1 MPNQGQNIDL
11 LQFVGGMDADSP
23 NENIGKGYVRGAYDI
38 IWRGPVGNRRPE
50 TTYGTNLVP
59 NAYLPNTG
67 THLTIGVKY
76 DAVYQRLFFFNY
88 NSAGFHGIYV
98 YNTAAQPVATFQVL
112 IKTGTNTVGDPLGFT
127 TTGKITS
134 IDILYADA
142 PIGPI
147 LFYVD
152 SLGRPTQ
159 ININRYLAGTYPAIQ
174 RSFIDV
180 IKAPPVSAPQVTYE
194 NDYTVQANNLVDCL
208 WQFATA
214 QFADNYEKTVI
225 STASIVPLPPQ
236 PFNPTNNLPTAN
248 AARIAVY
255 VPTGNATIQ
264 TIRIYGRQTK
274 NGITS
279 DWMIIQ
285 DLLKSQYGIA
295 NNTFYKFLF
304 FNTGSYITE
313 DPAFAVLPFDLCPIQ
328 TNCGVLLDGNTPAYA
343 GILENYNFLNPTL
356 NVTAA
361 NVALPDFTVNGSLF
375 FAAFNGVLSGS
386 QPQVT
391 LYLTGCGDNDGSGN
405 PISLPNPPTFFF
417 VRAKSGSTN
426 IGFSYTNVIFP
437 TVAAILTE
445 LQAAAVGA
453 GWVFVSNTT
462 NSLTLYYPTGSV
474 TLQSAYVQGTTVTG
488 PIAYQP
494 IQLAYY
500 PQSAVQMGA
509 IYFDAS
515 GRTNGVISNVQGEI
529 TTPAYP
535 GNGSTQ
541 TAAITL
547 NVSGYVPPVWAAYWR
562 PVRTNNLTFNR
573 YLDWISDSAYQ
584 GPGQLVNQQYAYFG
598 VTNIQYYN
606 TAIGASQ
613 GVVSYGATS
622 FAQGDRIRVQGRYA
636 ANGAFTALNLD
647 YAILAVVVNP
657 LINGVVVVGTFIQI
671 AYPALDIGANFQ
683 FFTNGSVAG
692 ADNFQNYKILIY
704 SYAAQETQAQEVFYE
719 VGLTFG
725 IGNPG
730 TPQAFHFGNI
740 ADNVVQISDGDIFF
754 RPRTVPIVNEYIIPT
769 GSYDQTSPYGTLWI
783 NPGGGATPIVNNGI
797 WEIIGGVQKVAGL
810 TNTTYPL
817 YSDQDFTIKNTGAT
831 AFNVRLRGSIPVIDK
846 TDPNGQFSLYAKVV
860 QAGNLVTVT
869 PILALQTGLVPGG
882 STVTNV
888 DNNYVFDGTIALPA
902 GGQLWIVLY
911 AVNELLVGGMQL
923 TLDVI
928 RNITMQAFDA
938 SYSDI
943 YNLKTNSDNRPSV
956 IDTTALQTFYPTLFR
971 YAEPYVPGTNTY
983 LANRFYDG
991 NKDEFDA
998 SHGQVMRMIQWQR
1011 RLRIAQMRKWGEVGV
1026 YSKFIKNNQGTTDL
1040 IVNDQIIEQ
1049 NNIQYFDEDFGIG
1062 NQPRGFAENGYQIWF
1077 FDPIRGAFCR
1087 LSLDGIKQI
1096 SEEFLMQTFA
1106 GDLTPGYLNS
1116 YAYPYGGNAVV
1127 LGCYNFTK
1135 DRYPEAI
1142 LSFQPGTLGGLS
1154 LSAQSI
1160 GFTERT
1166 SLFSSYYRFAPDEI
1180 VCAENQLIS
1189 FSQGQLYLHNNTG
1202 NNRSYYGT
1210 PIIPQ
1215 LDLIFNDQEGIR
1227 KTFQALS
1234 YQPFNNA
1241 LWTAQNVGDIN
1252 TSFYNPQTGLQQI
1265 SQLIAQDM
1273 EIIEGQV
1280 NGALKRDANSQS
1292 NPAVAI
1298 NEGDYLKGYWIR
1310 VLLTAPNNNFNAL
1323 FAPFIRWTES
1333 MKTP

>member
-1 MPNQGQNIDL
+1 MPSQGQNIDVV
-11 LQFVGGMDADSP
+11 QFIGGMDADSP
-23 NENIGKGYVRGAYDI
+23 NENIGKGYVRAAYDI

-59 NAYLPNTG
+59 NAFLPNTG

-159 ININRYLAGTYPAIQ
+159 ININRYLAGTYTAIQ
-174 RSFIDV
+174 RSYIDV
-180 IKAPPVSAPQVTYE
+180 IKAPPVMAPQVTYE

-236 PFNPTNNLPTAN
+236 PFNPINNLPTAN

-255 VPTGNATIQ
+255 VPTGDATIQ

-313 DPAFAVLPFDLCPIQ
+313 DPAFAVLPFDLSPIQ
-328 TNCGVLLDGNTPAYA
+328 ANCGVLLDGNTPAYA
-343 GILENYNFLNPTL
+343 GILENYNFFNPIL
-356 NVTAA
+356 NVTSA
-361 NVALPDFTVNGSLF
+361 NVNIPDFSVNGSLF
-375 FAAFNGVLSGS
+375 FAAFNGVFTGN
-386 QPQVT
+386 QPQLT
-391 LYLTGCGDNDGSGN
+391 LYLTGCGANDGSGN
-405 PISLPNPPTFFF
+405 PGSLFWPPKLME
-417 VRAKSGSTN
+417 VRAKSGATN
-426 IGFSYTNVIFP
+426 ISFSYNNS
-437 TVAAILTE
+437 ILGTISQILGM

-453 GWVFVSNTT
+453 GWTFVSNTT
-462 NSLTLYYPTGSV
+462 NSLTLYYPTGNV
-474 TLQSAYVQGTTVTG
+474 TLQSSYVQGFAPG
-488 PIAYQP
+488 NAAYNFP
-494 IQLAYY
+494 QLAFY
-500 PQSAVQMGA
+500 PQSAVQKGA

-515 GRTNGVISNVQGEI
+515 GRTNGTISNVQGQV
-529 TTPAYP
+529 TTPAYGGS
-535 GNGSTQ
+535 GNA
-541 TAAITL
+541 TAALTMNL
-547 NVSGYVPPVWAAYWR
+547 SGYIPPAWAVYWR

-584 GPGQLVNQQYAYFG
+584 GTGQLVNQQYAYFG
-598 VTNIQYYN
+598 VSNIYYYN
-606 TAIGASQ
+606 TNIGATQ

-622 FAQGDRIRVQGRYA
+622 FAQGDRIRIQGRYA
-636 ANGAFTALNLD
+636 ANGTFTALDLD
-647 YAILAVVVNP
+647 YAILGVLVNP
-657 LINGVVVVGTFIQI
+657 LINGVIVVGTFIQI
-671 AYPALDIGANFQ
+671 VYPETDISANFQ
-683 FFTNGSVAG
+683 FFMNGSAAG
-692 ADNFQNYKILIY
+692 AYNFQNYKILIY
-704 SYAAQETQAQEVFYE
+704 SYAAQETQAQESFYE

-730 TPQAFHFGNI
+730 TPQAYHMGNI
-740 ADNVVQISDGDIFF
+740 ADNIVQISDGDIFF
-754 RPRTVPIVNEYIIPT
+754 RPRTVPIETEYIIPT
-769 GSYDQTSPYGTLWI
+769 GSHDQNTPYGTLWV
-783 NPGGGATPIVNNGI
+783 NPGGGNTPIVDNGI
-797 WEIIGGVQKVAGL
+797 WAIVGGVNQVADLNGVA
-810 TNTTYPL
+810 YPN
-817 YSDQDFTIKNTGAT
+817 YTDNDYTFYNESNFII
-831 AFNVRLRGSIPVIDK
+831 NVRLRGSIPVVDK
-846 TDPNGQFSLYAKVV
+846 TDPNGQFALWAKVV
-860 QAGNLVTVT
+860 FQGQVTTT
-869 PILALQTGLVPGG
+869 PVLALQTGLAPGG
-882 STVTNV
+882 STVINSN
-888 DNNYVFDGTIALPA
+888 NNYVFDATVAVQP
-902 GGQLWIVLY
+902 GGKMWIIFY
-911 AVNELLVGGMQL
+911 AVNEMLIGGMQL
-923 TLDVI
+923 TLNVV
-928 RNITMQAFDA
+928 RNQAIMVFDA

-971 YAEPYVPGTNTY
+971 YAEPYVPGTNIY

-998 SHGQVMRMIQWQR
+998 SHGPVIRMIQWQR

-1062 NQPRGFAENGYQIWF
+1062 NQPRAFAENGYQIWF

-1096 SEEFLMQTFA
+1096 SEEFLLQTFA
-1106 GDLTPGYLNS
+1106 GSLTPGYLNS

-1127 LGCYNFTK
+1127 LGCYNYTK

-1154 LSAQSI
+1154 LPAQSI
-1160 GFTERT
+1160 GFIERT
-1166 SLFSSYYRFAPDEI
+1166 SAFSSYYRFAPDEI

-1202 NNRSYYGT
+1202 NNRSYYGS

-1241 LWTAQNVGDIN
+1241 LWTAANVGDIN

-1273 EIIEGQV
+1273 EIAEGQV
-1280 NGALKRDANSQS
+1280 NGALKRDANSQT
-1292 NPAVAI
+1292 NPTVAI

-1323 FAPFIRWTES
+1323 FAPFIRWTPS